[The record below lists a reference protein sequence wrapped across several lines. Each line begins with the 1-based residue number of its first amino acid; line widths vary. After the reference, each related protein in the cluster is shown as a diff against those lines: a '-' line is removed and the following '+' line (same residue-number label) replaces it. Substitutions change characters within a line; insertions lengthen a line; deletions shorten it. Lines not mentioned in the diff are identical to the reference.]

1 MCIVLQDLTPNFK
14 FMTPNL
20 QIFDPKFSRH
30 NYQNQMFE

>member
-1 MCIVLQDLTPNFK
+1 MCIVLQDL
-14 FMTPNL
+14 TPNL